1 MGPMTKPG
9 VHPIESESYRILH
22 ERVDLG
28 ALSPMV
34 AAVTARVIH
43 ASADLEFA
51 DLMVLDEAS
60 VSAGIDAV
68 VAHAPVICD
77 VHMVRSGIT
86 SVATT
91 CLLDEAVAGPNGIP
105 TRSADAVARAAA
117 RWPVGAVFVIGCAP
131 TALFEVVRLVE
142 SGDLRP
148 ALVVGMPVGFVG
160 AAESKEALRRVAS
173 DRPGGRPV
181 PAISNR
187 GEKGGSAVASAA
199 FNAIV
204 RLART
209 GEAPEPVSPPAA
221 DGGRP

>member
-1 MGPMTKPG
+1 MTEQR

-22 ERVDLG
+22 ERTDLTG
-28 ALSPMV
+28 LPPAV

-51 DLMVLDEAS
+51 QLMVLDEAS

-68 VAHAPVICD
+68 HAGAPIVCD
-77 VHMVRSGIT
+77 VQMVRSGIT

-91 CLLDEAVAGPNGIP
+91 CLLDEATAGPGGIP
-105 TRSADAVARAAA
+105 TRSADAITRAAA

-142 SGDLRP
+142 SGALRP
-148 ALVVGMPVGFVG
+148 ALVIGMPVGFVG
-160 AAESKEALRRVAS
+160 AAEAKAALRRIAA
-173 DRPGGRPV
+173 DRPHDRPV
-181 PAISNR
+181 HAISNV
-187 GEKGGSAVASAA
+187 GEKGGSAVAAAA

-209 GEAPEPVSPPAA
+209 NNDPGPLPAPE
-221 DGGRP
+221 RR

>member
-1 MGPMTKPG
+1 MTQPRL
-9 VHPIESESYRILH
+9 HPIESESYRILH
-22 ERVDLG
+22 ERVDLSG
-28 ALSPMV
+28 LSPRV

-43 ASADLEFA
+43 ASADLDFA
-51 DLMVLDEAS
+51 ELMVLDEDS
-60 VSAGIDAV
+60 VSAGIEAV
-68 VAHAPVICD
+68 LARAPVICD

-86 SVATT
+86 SVDTT
-91 CLLDEAVAGPNGIP
+91 CLLDEATAGPDGIP
-105 TRSADAVARAAA
+105 TRSADAIARAAA
-117 RWPVGAVFVIGCAP
+117 QWPDGAVFVIGCAP

-160 AAESKEALRRVAS
+160 AAESKEALRRVAFPP
-173 DRPGGRPV
+173 DGRGV

-204 RLART
+204 RLARAKA
-209 GEAPEPVSPPAA
+209 GSGPAPFLDPGHP
-221 DGGRP
+221 

>member
-1 MGPMTKPG
+1 MTEQR

-22 ERVDLG
+22 ERIDLTG
-28 ALSPMV
+28 LPPQV

-51 DLMVLDEAS
+51 ELMVLDDAS
-60 VSAGIDAV
+60 VSAGVDAV
-68 VAHAPVICD
+68 RAGAPVVCD
-77 VHMVRSGIT
+77 VQMVRSGIT

-91 CLLDEAVAGPNGIP
+91 CLLDQATAGPGGIP
-105 TRSADAVARAAA
+105 TRSADAITRAAA

-142 SGDLRP
+142 TGALHP
-148 ALVVGMPVGFVG
+148 ALVIGMPVGFVG
-160 AAESKEALRRVAS
+160 AAEAKAALRRMAADRS
-173 DRPGGRPV
+173 PDRPV
-181 PAISNR
+181 HAISTI

-204 RLART
+204 RLARADSDRAT
-209 GEAPEPVSPPAA
+209 GSAP
-221 DGGRP
+221 GRP

>member
-1 MGPMTKPG
+1 MSEPR
-9 VHPIESESYRILH
+9 VHPIESESYRILR
-22 ERVDLG
+22 ERIDLSD
-28 ALSPMV
+28 LSPKV

-68 VAHAPVICD
+68 LAGAPVICD
-77 VHMVRSGIT
+77 VQMVRSGIT
-86 SVATT
+86 STATT
-91 CLLDEAVAGPNGIP
+91 CLLDQATAGPNGIP
-105 TRSADAVARAAA
+105 TRSADAITRAAA
-117 RWPVGAVFVIGCAP
+117 RWPDGAVFVIGCAP

-148 ALVVGMPVGFVG
+148 ALVIGMPVGFVG
-160 AAESKEALRRVAS
+160 AAESKEALRRVAANPPH
-173 DRPGGRPV
+173 DRSV

-199 FNAIV
+199 FNAIA
-204 RLART
+204 RLAR
-209 GEAPEPVSPPAA
+209 AEPGAA
-221 DGGRP
+221 NG